1 MAKTKSNN
9 GGEDDFAKQ
18 VLDHV
23 QKGTDSS
30 DAKQAEQ
37 ARSLLRAFT
46 EWQTTT
52 AWAKTERKR
61 VNDNVKEQSEY
72 LRAALEEATTE
83 SEHERLAKLE
93 RCETCWQDYEEAK
106 AEQKDI
112 RGSTRDNIKEAE
124 QKIRDLMEES
134 KQLGLFE

>member
-1 MAKTKSNN
+1 MAKGKTNE
-9 GGEDDFAKQ
+9 EDDFTKK

-23 QKGTDSS
+23 AKGTDSN
-30 DAKQAEQ
+30 DAQQAEQ
-37 ARSLLRAFT
+37 ARALLRAFT

-61 VNDNVKEQSEY
+61 VNDKVKEQAEY

-93 RCETCWQDYEEAK
+93 RCEVCWQDFEEAK

-112 RGSTRDNIKEAE
+112 RSSTRDNIQAAE

-134 KQLGLFE
+134 KQLGLFA

>member
-1 MAKTKSNN
+1 MAKGKSNE
-9 GGEDDFAKQ
+9 EDDFAKK

-23 QKGTDSS
+23 EKGTESG
-30 DAKQAEQ
+30 DAQQAEQ
-37 ARSLLRAFT
+37 ARALLRAFT

-61 VNDNVKEQSEY
+61 VNDKVKEQAEY
-72 LRAALEEATTE
+72 LRSALEEATTE

-93 RCETCWQDYEEAK
+93 RCEVCWQDFEEAK

-112 RGSTRDNIKEAE
+112 RGSTRDNIKAAE

-134 KQLGLFE
+134 KQLGLFA